1 MTDSHTA
8 DAPSGR
14 RSGGRAGRAAMRAA
28 SVIERVPYLTRTMQ
42 PFEILSE
49 EALATIEYT
58 ADTVLEE
65 VGIEVRDYP
74 EALPMFASAG
84 AAVDGTRVRFPR
96 GMCREIVSNGRS
108 NPVFHAQS
116 SGPIFVRLEARGE
129 TIGCETR
136 GINRLTEVHA
146 VQGDIEKELQHSL
159 CLHIATRCSEC
170 HHRSVLLHSNARI
183 GREARPPSRTHAAR
197 MPLPRE
203 GLRSAR
209 GGTEPQA
216 GNERRII

>member
-65 VGIEVRDYP
+65 VGI
-74 EALPMFASAG
+74 
-84 AAVDGTRVRFPR
+84 
-96 GMCREIVSNGRS
+96 
-108 NPVFHAQS
+108 
-116 SGPIFVRLEARGE
+116 
-129 TIGCETR
+129 
-136 GINRLTEVHA
+136 
-146 VQGDIEKELQHSL
+146 
-159 CLHIATRCSEC
+159 
-170 HHRSVLLHSNARI
+170 
-183 GREARPPSRTHAAR
+183 
-197 MPLPRE
+197 
-203 GLRSAR
+203 
-209 GGTEPQA
+209 
-216 GNERRII
+216 